1 MRILIADDE
10 PLARERLTRLLK
22 HLDNCTVLL
31 PCAENG
37 QQALELVESLK
48 PDVLL
53 LDIGMSGLD
62 GLQVAAQLC
71 NKPEAPAIIFC
82 TAHDEHALQAFAV
95 SASDYLVKP
104 VRIEQLTAALTKAQ
118 RINPAQLAALSRA
131 PQTLN
136 TPRSHLSA
144 RSHRGLELIPLD
156 DVIHFFADSKYVVL
170 RHTQGETLLDDSL
183 KSLEK
188 EFGERFLRIHR
199 NALVSRNHIERLQR
213 NAKGQYQLYLRGAPK
228 PLTVSRRH
236 VSLVRTFIG
245 FARKTPYF

>member
-1 MRILIADDE
+1 MRVLIADDE

-22 HLDNCTVLL
+22 QIDNCTVLQ

-37 QQALELVESLK
+37 QQALQLVESLK

-53 LDIGMSGLD
+53 LDIAMPGLD

-71 NKPEAPAIIFC
+71 EKSAAPAIIFC

-95 SASDYLVKP
+95 SAIDYLVKP
-104 VRIEQLTAALTKAQ
+104 IRAEQLASALEKAQ
-118 RINPAQLAALSRA
+118 RLNPVQLAALSRA
-131 PQTLN
+131 PQAMN

-144 RSHRGLELIPLD
+144 RTHKGIELIPLEQ
-156 DVIHFFADSKYVVL
+156 VIHFVADNKYVTL
-170 RHTQGETLLDDSL
+170 RHTQGETLLDESL
-183 KSLEK
+183 KSLED

-199 NALVSRNHIERLQR
+199 NALVSRKHIERLQR
-213 NAKGQYQLYLRGAPK
+213 HPNGHYELHLRDAPA

-236 VSLVRTFIG
+236 IALVRKLMGTL
-245 FARKTPYF
+245 

>member
-10 PLARERLTRLLK
+10 PLARQRLMRLLK
-22 HLDNCTVLL
+22 QMNHCTVLQ

-53 LDIGMSGLD
+53 LDIGMPGLD

-71 NKPEAPAIIFC
+71 NSPTAPAIIFC
-82 TAHDEHALQAFAV
+82 TAHDEHALQAFTV

-104 VRIEQLTAALTKAQ
+104 IRAEQLAAALAKAQ
-118 RINPAQLAALSRA
+118 RLNPAHLAALSRA
-131 PQTLN
+131 PQSFN

-199 NALVSRNHIERLQR
+199 NALVSPNHIERLQR
-213 NAKGQYQLYLRGAPK
+213 NPQGQYQLYLRGAPE

-236 VSLVRTFIG
+236 VSLVRKFMDSL
-245 FARKTPYF
+245 